1 VEELS
6 GMENKTNLAPGAEV
20 KRVQK
25 PLRVL
30 IIEDSEDDTVLL
42 LRQIRKGGYDP
53 VATRVETLLE
63 LRNALSDNIWD
74 VIISDHNLPEFN
86 SITALGVVREHASD
100 VPVLIVSGC
109 IGEEM
114 AVSTMKAGASD
125 YIMKDNL
132 TRLVPAIGRELRE
145 ADSRR
150 KRRKAEEAL
159 HYMAYHDALT
169 DLVNRSEFERRL
181 ENALGSAREAGK
193 THALLYLDLDQFKV
207 INDTCGHAAGDELL
221 RQIALLLSGC
231 LRERDTLARL
241 GGDEFAVLLEA
252 CPLDRA
258 REIGEVLRQSIRGF
272 RFPWKGK
279 QFSIG
284 VSVGLVSIDAESG
297 GLADVMSYADT
308 ACYSAKDM
316 GRDQLQVYTRHA
328 GEASRLHGEMHWV
341 SRIRDALDEGRFV
354 LHYQPIVSLA
364 DEDEPVK
371 RCEFLLRMRN
381 LDGTLV
387 PPGAFIPAAER
398 YNLIAEIDRWVV
410 RNACDCMSRS
420 NGMAG
425 LCFINLSG
433 QTVSDKAFPSF
444 IREQLT
450 HFGIDASHICFEI
463 TETAAI
469 TNLNNAVRFVQ
480 DIKAE
485 GCFFALDDFGAG
497 LSSFAYLKAISA
509 DYLKIDGGFVRSML
523 EDPMD
528 NAIVQAIHQIGK
540 VAGMRTIAEF
550 VEDDAVWGRLRTV
563 GIDFAQGFA
572 IEPPGPIPEDLGRV
586 VWS

>member
-1 VEELS
+1 
-6 GMENKTNLAPGAEV
+6 MENKTIFPPGAEV
-20 KRVQK
+20 QRVQK

-30 IIEDSEDDTVLL
+30 IIEDSEDDAMLL

-53 VATRVETLLE
+53 AATRVETLLE
-63 LRNALSDNIWD
+63 LRNAMSDNIWD

-86 SITALGVVREHASD
+86 SITALGVVREYARD

-109 IGEEM
+109 IGEET
-114 AVSTMKAGASD
+114 AVSAMKAGASD

-221 RQIALLLSGC
+221 RQIALLLSDC

-284 VSVGLVSIDAESG
+284 VSVGLVSIDAGSG
-297 GLADVMSYADT
+297 GLADVMSHADT

-341 SRIRDALDEGRFV
+341 SRIRDALEEGRFV
-354 LHYQPIVSLA
+354 LHYQPVVSLA

-420 NGMAG
+420 NGAAG

-433 QTVSDKAFPSF
+433 QTVGDRAFPSF
-444 IREQLT
+444 IHEQLT

-485 GCFFALDDFGAG
+485 GCSFALDDFGAG

-528 NAIVQAIHQIGK
+528 KAIVQAIHQIGK

-550 VEDDAVWGRLRTV
+550 VEDDAVWDQLRTV

-586 VWS
+586 AWS

>member
-1 VEELS
+1 
-6 GMENKTNLAPGAEV
+6 M
-20 KRVQK
+20 QK

-30 IIEDSEDDTVLL
+30 LVEDSEDDAMLL
-42 LRQIRKGGYDP
+42 LRHIRKGGYDP
-53 VATRVETLLE
+53 AVTRVETLHE
-63 LRNALSDNIWD
+63 LRHAMNENVWE

-86 SITALGVVREHASD
+86 SITALDVVREYGSD

-109 IGEEM
+109 IGEET
-114 AVSTMKAGASD
+114 AVSAMKAGASD

-132 TRLVPAIGRELRE
+132 ARLVPAIGRELRE

-150 KRRKAEEAL
+150 QRRKAEEAL
-159 HYMAYHDALT
+159 RYMAYHDALT

-181 ENALGSAREAGK
+181 ESALVSAREAGK

-231 LRERDTLARL
+231 LREVDTLARL
-241 GGDEFAVLLEA
+241 GGDEFAVLLEV
-252 CPLDRA
+252 CPLDYA
-258 REIGEVLRQSIRGF
+258 RDIGESLRQSIRDF
-272 RFPWKGK
+272 RFSWRGK
-279 QFSIG
+279 LFSIG
-284 VSVGLVSIDAESG
+284 VSIGLVSIDAESG
-297 GLADVMSYADT
+297 GLADVMSCADT

-316 GRDQLQVYTRHA
+316 GRDQLQIYNRQA
-328 GEASRLHGEMHWV
+328 GEASRLHGEMRWV
-341 SRIRDALDEGRFV
+341 TRIRDALEEDRFV
-354 LHYQPIVSLA
+354 LYHQPIVSLA
-364 DEDEPVK
+364 NEDGLDT
-371 RCEFLLRMRN
+371 RCEFLLRMQSS
-381 LDGTLV
+381 DGTLV

-410 RNACDCMSRS
+410 RNVCACLSRS
-420 NGMAG
+420 GGPAQ
-425 LCFINLSG
+425 LCFVNLSG
-433 QTVSDKAFPSF
+433 QTVGDKDFTSF
-444 IREQLT
+444 INEQF
-450 HFGIDASHICFEI
+450 HRYKIDPSRICFEL

-469 TNLNNAVRFVQ
+469 TNLKNAVRFVR

-485 GCFFALDDFGAG
+485 GCSFALDDFGAG
-497 LSSFAYLKAISA
+497 LSSFAYLKAIPA

-528 NAIVQAIHQIGK
+528 NAIVHAIHQIGK

-550 VEDDAVWGRLRTV
+550 VEDDAVRDQLRVV

-572 IEPPGPIPEDLGRV
+572 IEPPRPIAESLCRAV
-586 VWS
+586 

>member
-1 VEELS
+1 
-6 GMENKTNLAPGAEV
+6 
-20 KRVQK
+20 VQK

-30 IIEDSEDDTVLL
+30 LVEDSQDDAMLL
-42 LRQIRKGGYDP
+42 LRHIRKGGYDP
-53 VATRVETLLE
+53 VVTRVELLHE
-63 LRNALSDNIWD
+63 LRDAMRDNIWD

-86 SITALGVVREHASD
+86 SITALAVVREYASD

-109 IGEEM
+109 IGEET
-114 AVSTMKAGASD
+114 AVSAMKAGASD

-132 TRLVPAIGRELRE
+132 ARLVPAIGRELRE

-150 KRRKAEEAL
+150 QRREAEEAL
-159 HYMAYHDALT
+159 RYMAYHDALT

-181 ENALGSAREAGK
+181 ESALISAREAGK
-193 THALLYLDLDQFKV
+193 THSLLYLDLDQFKV

-241 GGDEFAVLLEA
+241 GGDEFAVLLEV
-252 CPLDRA
+252 CPLEYA
-258 REIGEVLRQSIRGF
+258 REIGESLRQSIRDF
-272 RFPWKGK
+272 RFSWRGK
-279 QFSIG
+279 HFSIG

-297 GLADVMSYADT
+297 GLADVMSCADT

-316 GRDQLQVYTRHA
+316 GRDQLQVYNRQA
-328 GEASRLHGEMHWV
+328 GEASRLHGQMRWV
-341 SRIRDALDEGRFV
+341 TRIRDALEEDRFV
-354 LHYQPIVSLA
+354 LYHQPIVSLA
-364 DEDEPVK
+364 DEDDSGT
-371 RCEFLLRMRN
+371 RCEFLLRM
-381 LDGTLV
+381 LSSDGTLV

-410 RNACDCMSRS
+410 RNVCACLSRS
-420 NGMAG
+420 DGPAQ
-425 LCFINLSG
+425 LCFVNLSG
-433 QTVSDKAFPSF
+433 QTVGDKDFMSF
-444 IREQLT
+444 IHEQF
-450 HFGIDASHICFEI
+450 HRYDIDPSRICFEL

-469 TNLNNAVRFVQ
+469 TNLKNAVRFVR

-485 GCFFALDDFGAG
+485 GCSFALDDFGAG
-497 LSSFAYLKAISA
+497 LSSFAYLKAIPA

-528 NAIVQAIHQIGK
+528 NAIVHAIHQIGK

-550 VEDDAVWGRLRTV
+550 VEDDAVRSRLRTV
-563 GIDFAQGFA
+563 GIDFGQGFA
-572 IEPPGPIPEDLGRV
+572 IAPPRPIAESLSKAV
-586 VWS
+586 